1 MNLPDTRASLI
12 VRLRDVVYQRLVEF
26 REGELYSAVK
36 LLDATRGKLESYDE
50 ENVIL
55 ETYARQKDAVTGQ

>member
-1 MNLPDTRASLI
+1 MNIPDTRASLI

-36 LLDATRGKLESYDE
+36 LFDATHGKLESYDE
-50 ENVIL
+50 ERVIL